1 MSPTRILTSALLSLG
16 MLTGSFWLGF
26 REGAE
31 VGVMLDSVPRGG
43 ISLSYLNKVD
53 QGITRNMVTGFESD
67 VDLALL
73 WAHRVEQ
80 HPLLPLLEPAWGL
93 SMPRARESLARLAAY
108 RATHPSP
115 LGSQALALELSPEP
129 PDGAV
134 DRKALLAS
142 TKQNEQIIA
151 SMVQKYAPRVLPA
164 K

>member
-1 MSPTRILTSALLSLG
+1 MSPTRILAGALLSLA
-16 MLTGSFWLGF
+16 MLAASFWLGF

-31 VGVMLDSVPRGG
+31 VGVMFDSVPRGG
-43 ISLSYLNKVD
+43 VSLSYLNKVD
-53 QGITRNMVTGFESD
+53 QGITGNMVAGFEGD

-93 SMPRARESLARLAAY
+93 SMPRARKSLARLAAY

-115 LGSQALALELSPEP
+115 LRSEALALEPFPETS
-129 PDGAV
+129 DGAV
-134 DRKALLAS
+134 ARKALLAS
-142 TKQNEQIIA
+142 AKQNDQIIA
-151 SMVQKYAPRVLPA
+151 SMIQKYAPQPLPA